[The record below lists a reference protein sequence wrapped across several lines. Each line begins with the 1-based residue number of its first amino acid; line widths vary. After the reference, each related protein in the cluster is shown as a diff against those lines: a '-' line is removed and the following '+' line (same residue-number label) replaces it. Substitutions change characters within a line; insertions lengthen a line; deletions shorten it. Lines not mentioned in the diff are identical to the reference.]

1 MAKYVVLLRGINV
14 GGNNKIE
21 MAKLKSCFESLGYTN
36 VITYI
41 NSGNVIFD
49 SRETDTE
56 KMTDKVELL
65 ISKVFKLKIPVI
77 VRRHN
82 NIKKICK
89 KIPTNWVNDKE
100 YKTDVM
106 FLWEDFANRDTLK
119 QIATNPKVDTL
130 LYIDDAI
137 VWHLKKKN
145 YSKSKMNDII
155 GTDIYKNMTVRN
167 VNTVRKLNILMNG

>member
-1 MAKYVVLLRGINV
+1 MAKYVALLRGINV

-56 KMTDKVELL
+56 KITNKIELS
-65 ISKVFKLKIPVI
+65 ISKVFRLKIPII
-77 VRRHN
+77 VRSHN

-89 KIPTNWVNDKE
+89 SIPDAWVNDTT
-100 YKTDVM
+100 YKTDVL
-106 FLWEDFANRDTLK
+106 FLWSLYAKKNTLK
-119 QIATNPKVDTL
+119 LIDTNQEVDSL
-130 LYIDDAI
+130 IYVDGVII
-137 VWHLKKKN
+137 WHLKKAN
-145 YSKSKMNDII
+145 YGKSKMNNII

-167 VNTVRKLNILMNG
+167 VNTVRKLNILMSA